1 MKRLRYPLIA
11 VAIVSFFLVSSQT
24 AFAATSAGTPDSP
37 VRAFYIG
44 PGTLTIIWQVLIG
57 LAIGGVAMM
66 GIYRVRVKMFL
77 ADLRTRLGRNR
88 DGETREEDESE

>member
-24 AFAATSAGTPDSP
+24 AFAATTGGTPDSP
-37 VRAFYIG
+37 VSAFYIG
-44 PGTLTIIWQVLIG
+44 PGTLTLIWQVILG

-66 GIYRVRVKMFL
+66 GIYRVRVKMFF
-77 ADLRTRLGRNR
+77 ADLSTRLGRNR
-88 DGETREEDESE
+88 DAETREDDDSE